1 MSPSNDT
8 SAGLNKFRVAVV
20 ILLVGFSLPFYQVA
34 RFCLSGELYS
44 YILLIPFVSLYFIW
58 LQRDQLKNSGA
69 ALPPAAAALALA
81 AGTGCLILGYF
92 QTAGSALQDQL
103 ALSMYAFALLLTGVC
118 CLFLSRS
125 MLRLL
130 AFPLGFLVFLA
141 PFPVFM
147 EKALE
152 SFLQHG
158 SAVVADGLFQLAG
171 TPVYRNGTVF
181 RLPGFSMQV
190 ARECSGINSTVALFV
205 TSIVAGRLLLRSPLL
220 RFVLTLAVIPIA
232 LGRNGIRVV
241 TIGELCVH
249 VGPEMIDSYIH
260 RHGGPIFFTLSLIP
274 FSLLVLGL
282 VKIDRRS
289 TRSLNSA
296 TPH

>member
-34 RFCLSGELYS
+34 KFCLSGELYS
-44 YILLIPFVSLYFIW
+44 YILLIPFVSLYFAW

-69 ALPPAAAALALA
+69 TLPPLAAALALA
-81 AGTGCLILGYF
+81 AGTGCVVMALLLTTSY
-92 QTAGSALQDQL
+92 GSQDQL
-103 ALSMYAFALLLTGVC
+103 AVLMYAFVLLLTGTC
-118 CLFLSRS
+118 FLFLPRS
-125 MLRLL
+125 TVRQL

-141 PFPVFM
+141 PMPVFM
-147 EKALE
+147 EKALQ

-171 TPVYRNGTVF
+171 TPVYRDGTIF

-205 TSIVAGRLLLRSPLL
+205 TSIVTGRLLLSSPLL
-220 RFVLTLAVIPIA
+220 RFLLTLAVIPIA
-232 LGRNGIRVV
+232 LVRNGVRVV

-260 RHGGPIFFTLSLIP
+260 HHGGPIFFALSLIP
-274 FSLLVLGL
+274 FFLLVLLL
-282 VKIDRRS
+282 VKIDRRP
-289 TRSLNSA
+289 TPPLHSA

>member
-34 RFCLSGELYS
+34 KFCLSGELYS
-44 YILLIPFVSLYFIW
+44 YILLIPFVSLYFAW

-69 ALPPAAAALALA
+69 TLPPLAAALALA
-81 AGTGCLILGYF
+81 AGTGCVVMALLL
-92 QTAGSALQDQL
+92 TASYGSQDQL
-103 ALSMYAFALLLTGVC
+103 AVLMYAFVLLLTGTC
-118 CLFLSRS
+118 FLFLPRS
-125 MLRLL
+125 TVRQL

-141 PFPVFM
+141 PMPVFM
-147 EKALE
+147 EKALQ

-158 SAVVADGLFQLAG
+158 SAIVADGLFQLAG
-171 TPVYRNGTVF
+171 TPVYRDGTIF

-205 TSIVAGRLLLRSPLL
+205 TSIVTGRLLLSSPLL
-220 RFVLTLAVIPIA
+220 RFLLTLAVIPIA
-232 LGRNGIRVV
+232 LVRNGVRVV

-260 RHGGPIFFTLSLIP
+260 HHGGPIFFALSLIP
-274 FSLLVLGL
+274 FFLLVLLL
-282 VKIDRRS
+282 VKIDRRP
-289 TRSLNSA
+289 TPPLHSA